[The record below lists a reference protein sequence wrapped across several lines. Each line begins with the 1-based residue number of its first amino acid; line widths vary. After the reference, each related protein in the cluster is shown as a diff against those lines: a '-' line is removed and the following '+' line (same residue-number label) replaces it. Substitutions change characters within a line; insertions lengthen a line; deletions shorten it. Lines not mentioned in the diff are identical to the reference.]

1 MTTSSMGRTAAG
13 ALATAF
19 ALLTACGDSGDETT
33 TEADSIAV
41 LDTAA
46 GDVVDTPATGAVIDT
61 QAPTDPQA
69 PPETLPETTPP
80 AVSTVVLG
88 GVVGGSSGGVGEDST
103 DSASEV
109 VRNEDGSCTGWDG
122 RRDDAWTADFTA
134 GATVTIL
141 DAETD
146 EEIGSGEILEGVAE
160 NVATDGGE
168 QWQCWLRFEAAA
180 TRPAAQLAIRVGDA
194 RPVPLATD
202 PTRPGFVIGSISTPA
217 DSLALDACTQ
227 DNSSLQ
233 SVGDWSAVGQ
243 YWTNG
248 VSSLCFAGL
257 TVPEGAIQRTCRPEG
272 IAADQ
277 VVSVVDASDPSI
289 VYDDLSGLQV
299 DPATLEVGLPVI
311 VNLSNGIPCG

>member
-1 MTTSSMGRTAAG
+1 VTHSSNRRTAGG
-13 ALATAF
+13 ALV
-19 ALLTACGDSGDETT
+19 LLVVLLSACGNSGDETT
-33 TEADSIAV
+33 TAADSIAV
-41 LDTAA
+41 LDTVP
-46 GDVVDTPATGAVIDT
+46 GNATDT
-61 QAPTDPQA
+61 QAPPDSQA
-69 PPETLPETTPP
+69 PPVTQAPPETTPP

-122 RRDDAWTADFTA
+122 RRDSGWTADFA
-134 GATVTIL
+134 PGATVTIL
-141 DAETD
+141 DAATE
-146 EEIGSGEILEGVAE
+146 EEIGSGEIVEGLAE
-160 NVATDGGE
+160 NVATDDGE
-168 QWQCWLRFEAAA
+168 QWQCWLRFEAST
-180 TRPAAQLAIRVGDA
+180 TRPAGEYAIRVGNA
-194 RPVPLATD
+194 RPVSLAAD

-217 DSLALDACTQ
+217 DSLSLDACTQ

-257 TVPEGAIQRTCRPEG
+257 TVPDGAIQRTCRPEG
-272 IAADQ
+272 IASDQ
-277 VVSVVDASDPSI
+277 VVSVVDARDPSI

-299 DPATLEVGLPVI
+299 DPTSLEVGTPVI
-311 VNLSNGIPCG
+311 VYLSNGIPCG